1 MKIITLFF
9 LLSLSLISE
18 LKAIS
23 ENKINLKWD
32 KELSSFMKKN
42 GRSGQFKGVK
52 DIRINYFKI
61 EGAGRKGALV
71 FASGQG
77 EPFIKYN
84 ELYYDL
90 LKMGYSPIYT
100 LDHRG
105 QGYSERLIKDPKKG
119 YVDSFYYYIKD
130 FNSFMKKVVL
140 KDKNKNL
147 FLLTHSTG
155 GAITM
160 LYLMEDR
167 KRHNI
172 FNAAAFSAP
181 LIKMN
186 TMPIPYGFG
195 KWFAKELC
203 KSKKLCLQY
212 APGKAKFNAYK
223 RFFLNPLTSNKIRWK
238 QTQRLVRRSGDIWF
252 NGPTV
257 KWAHEVYKT
266 RHLFKNYKEKIQT
279 PFLFLQADG
288 DILVKSKPQKFFCE
302 RMATNCQLIQIKKS
316 KHEILMEKD
325 RVRNKALQYID
336 TFFGNNQKK

>member
-1 MKIITLFF
+1 MKALKLFF
-9 LLSLSLISE
+9 LIALSLVSE

-42 GRSGQFKGVK
+42 GTPGNFNGEKGL
-52 DIRINYFKI
+52 RINYFKI
-61 EGAGRKGALV
+61 QGTGKKGALV

-77 EPFIKYN
+77 EPYIKYN
-84 ELYYDL
+84 ELYFDL

-105 QGYSERLIKDPKKG
+105 QGFSQRIIKDPKKG
-119 YVDSFYYYIKD
+119 YVDSFSYYIQD
-130 FNSFMKKVVL
+130 FNTFLKRAVL
-140 KDKNKNL
+140 KDNNKNL

-155 GAITM
+155 GAITL
-160 LYLMEDR
+160 LYLMEDN

-172 FNAAAFSAP
+172 FNAAAFSTP

-195 KWFAKELC
+195 KWFAKALC

-212 APGKAKFNAYK
+212 APGKAKLNAYK

-238 QTQRLVRRSGDIWF
+238 QTQRLARKSGDVWF

-257 KWAHEVYKT
+257 KWAHEAYKT
-266 RHLFKNYKEKIQT
+266 RHLFKNYKGKVQT
-279 PFLFLQADG
+279 PILFLQADG
-288 DILVKSKPQKFFCE
+288 DLLVKGKPQKFFCKKLAK
-302 RMATNCQLIQIKKS
+302 RCQLIRMKKS

-325 RVRNKALQYID
+325 RVRNKALKHID
-336 TFFGNNQKK
+336 AFFKNNSKK